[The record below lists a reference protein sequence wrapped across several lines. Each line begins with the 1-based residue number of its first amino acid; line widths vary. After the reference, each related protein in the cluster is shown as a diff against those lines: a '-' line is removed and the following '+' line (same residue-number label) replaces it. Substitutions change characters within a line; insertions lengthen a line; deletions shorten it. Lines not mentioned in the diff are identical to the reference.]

1 MDLWLEW
8 FEVINIV
15 LPNLLNGVHKIYS
28 FYIPVIHAAMEEAT
42 EIRLI
47 TLILKG
53 MQTLEDST
61 ENEDTLHSPHRV
73 VCFSQRMLCVLD
85 P

>member
-1 MDLWLEW
+1 
-8 FEVINIV
+8 
-15 LPNLLNGVHKIYS
+15 
-28 FYIPVIHAAMEEAT
+28 MEEAT

-47 TLILKG
+47 TLSLKG
-53 MQTLEDST
+53 MQTLEACT
-61 ENEDTLHSPHRV
+61 ENEDSLHSPHRV